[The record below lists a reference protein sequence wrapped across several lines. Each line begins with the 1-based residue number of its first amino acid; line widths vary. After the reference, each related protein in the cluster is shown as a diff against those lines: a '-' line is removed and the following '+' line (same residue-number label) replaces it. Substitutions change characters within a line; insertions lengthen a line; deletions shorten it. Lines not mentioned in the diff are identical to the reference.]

1 MNNEAIC
8 RQFGMT
14 NWFLEQGLQDI
25 SHKDSLKATP
35 TGQTLNW
42 VVGHLADARNGI
54 IAWLTGEPAWP
65 VDETAQY
72 KRGSGALGPDE
83 ALPLDRKAGHA
94 AQRAG
99 NVAFAGAR
107 DFLVREDRDDLGR
120 TARHVAVAA
129 PGNDDFTAAAGDR
142 DFRVFSLFFLGLSI
156 LEQQFL
162 LILCG
167 DRLCR
172 ILRECGGR
180 ESEGGGEQEQPR
192 QLLAGRHDR

>member
-54 IAWLTGEPAWP
+54 IAWLIGEPAWP

-83 ALPLDRKAGHA
+83 ALPLDELASRFRKVQDALVEQIGA
-94 AQRAG
+94 ITPERAQEKAPFSPVNNPDETVG
-99 NVAFAGAR
+99 SLLATLAFH
-107 DFLVREDRDDLGR
+107 EIYHLGQI
-120 TARHVAVAA
+120 
-129 PGNDDFTAAAGDR
+129 GM
-142 DFRVFSLFFLGLSI
+142 
-156 LEQQFL
+156 
-162 LILCG
+162 
-167 DRLCR
+167 
-172 ILRECGGR
+172 LRRMVG
-180 ESEGGGEQEQPR
+180 QPR
-192 QLLAGRHDR
+192 VV